1 MEIVEIENRWDWGET
16 INMICEGCGV
26 CCLEFKDD
34 TEWGY
39 VSGLTV
45 HPSRRRQGIA
55 GRLME
60 KAEDECVYY
69 GYPEIRLDVEKTRRF
84 QFEWYKRLGYE
95 VWAEDDELYYMKKR
109 LDLPEES
116 E

>member
-1 MEIVEIENRWDWGET
+1 MEIVEIDNRWTWGET
-16 INMICEGCGV
+16 INLICEGCGL
-26 CCLEFKDD
+26 CSLEFKDG

-39 VSGLTV
+39 VSGLCV

-55 GRLME
+55 GRLMS
-60 KAEDECVYY
+60 KAEDLVRYY
-69 GYPEIRLDVEKTRRF
+69 GYGEIRLDVEKGRVF

-109 LDLPEES
+109 LDLPQES

>member
-1 MEIVEIENRWDWGET
+1 M
-16 INMICEGCGV
+16 
-26 CCLEFKDD
+26 
-34 TEWGY
+34 GY
-39 VSGLTV
+39 VSGLCV
-45 HPSRRRQGIA
+45 HPSRRRQGVA

-60 KAEDECVYY
+60 KAEEECVNY
-69 GYPEIRLDVEKTRRF
+69 GYGEIRLDVEKTRRF

-109 LDLPEES
+109 LDLPEEI

>member
-1 MEIVEIENRWDWGET
+1 MEIVEIENRWSWGET
-16 INMICEGCGV
+16 INMICEGCGL
-26 CCLEFKDD
+26 CCLEFKDG

-39 VSGLTV
+39 VSGLMV

-55 GRLME
+55 GMLME
-60 KAEDECVYY
+60 KAEDLVRYY
-69 GYPEIRLDVEKTRRF
+69 GYSEIRLDVEKGRVF
-84 QFEWYKRLGYE
+84 QFEWYKRIGYS

-109 LDLPEES
+109 LDMPQES